1 MASTVDAIKKKIIE
15 QGGSISG
22 VHTIP
27 EAIER
32 LDLDNNGEKVE
43 ISYIAENESINFK
56 TR

>member
-27 EAIER
+27 EAIDR
-32 LDLDNNGEKVE
+32 LDLDGAGDQVE
-43 ISYIAENESINFK
+43 ISYIAENESIKFK